1 MLLNRP
7 SPLLSPLAL
16 AILLAGCGAEVPPR
30 LGDTAGPRM
39 EEPPA
44 APRRDKELAGAVL
57 KAVGRQSFQGNPAY
71 RCVSHEDSGLQ
82 INFRTDEPEVPAV
95 VVRVEDYGGGGP
107 YRATLFVTGRSRSGA
122 LVTSTGEANLEVRQR
137 DLPDAGEIVLLSGSF
152 QGIYDGPAGRGSVQ
166 GRFGTCSYSLPEEV
180 RSLTASAVELEA
192 EAAGTGDASLFAKP

>member
-7 SPLLSPLAL
+7 SSLLSSLAL

-30 LGDTAGPRM
+30 LTDEAGPRL
-39 EEPPA
+39 ETPPPR
-44 APRRDKELAGAVL
+44 PRRELEGAVL